1 MSVARV
7 PVLLEDSSRL
17 DWIQAR
23 YSVEIGARREPAVVK
38 HRLEDCPELEG
49 VLSDSLAQ
57 WVTEL
62 RCPRTLL
69 SRQVLSREPEQV
81 IRLDGDDIVE
91 DVFLVPGLV
100 AVRDL
105 ELDPSGL
112 NRFVWP
118 SDERVHVPAGWWLAR
133 GDPRSTRPLTAS
145 LVRFRRDSDGRL
157 GPGQMSVEEDS
168 DGGLPFFRVFL
179 SQDLFDRRRDDRD
192 VQIAGLVGAC
202 GKLPRSTMRDEGGNE
217 TSAIALQLLSRFEE
231 AGIPD
236 WNDDDFDPARAATV
250 LEAFSELPVE
260 EEDD

>member
-1 MSVARV
+1 M
-7 PVLLEDSSRL
+7 
-17 DWIQAR
+17 DWTQAR
-23 YSVEIGARREPAVVK
+23 YIVEVEARREPAVVK
-38 HRLEDCPELEG
+38 HRLEACPELEG
-49 VLSDSLAQ
+49 ALSGRLAL

-69 SRQVLSREPEQV
+69 SRQVLSREPEQA
-81 IRLDGDDIVE
+81 IKMDGDDVVG
-91 DVFLVPGLV
+91 DAFLIPGLV

-118 SDERVHVPAGWWLAR
+118 SDERVRVPAGWWLAR

-157 GPGQMSVEEDS
+157 GPGQMLVEEDS
-168 DGGLPFFRVFL
+168 DGGLPFFRVTL
-179 SQDLFDRRRDDRD
+179 AKELFDKRRDDRD

-202 GKLPRSTMRDEGGNE
+202 GRLPRSTLRDDGENAFN
-217 TSAIALQLLSRFEE
+217 TVTLQLQARFEE

-236 WNDDDFDPARAATV
+236 WNADDFDPAHAATV
-250 LEAFSELPVE
+250 LEAFSQPLVE
-260 EEDD
+260 EEED

>member
-1 MSVARV
+1 M
-7 PVLLEDSSRL
+7 
-17 DWIQAR
+17 DWTQAR
-23 YSVEIGARREPAVVK
+23 YSVEIAARREPALVK

-49 VLSDSLAQ
+49 VLSGGLAR

-69 SRQVLSREPEQV
+69 SRQVQAREPEQV
-81 IRLDGDDIVE
+81 IRLDEDDIVE
-91 DVFLVPGLV
+91 DAFLIPGLV

-118 SDERVHVPAGWWLAR
+118 GDERVRVPAGWWLAR

-168 DGGLPFFRVFL
+168 DGGIPFFRVFL
-179 SQDLFDRRRDDRD
+179 AKDLFDNRRDNRD
-192 VQIAGLVGAC
+192 VQIAGLIGAC
-202 GKLPRSTMRDEGGNE
+202 GELPRSTMSDDGENAA
-217 TSAIALQLLSRFEE
+217 SAVALQLLARFEE
-231 AGIPD
+231 AGVPD
-236 WNDDDFDPARAATV
+236 WNDDDFDPARAATL
-250 LEAFSELPVE
+250 LEAFSEPLVE